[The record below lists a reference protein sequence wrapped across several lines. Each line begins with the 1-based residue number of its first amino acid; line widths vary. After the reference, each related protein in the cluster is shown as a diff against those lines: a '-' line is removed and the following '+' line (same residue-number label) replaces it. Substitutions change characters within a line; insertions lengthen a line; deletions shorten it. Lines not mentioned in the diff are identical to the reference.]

1 MAATRYHVD
10 MPNKGNPR
18 YVVRFEP
25 RLLELMLAEIDI
37 TNARRKGPP
46 FKVAQWIRQA
56 CIDKLKH
63 AARSRRADLAELA
76 ELDAFPETGV

>member
-1 MAATRYHVD
+1 

-25 RLLELMLAEIDI
+25 RLLELMLDEIDS
-37 TNARRKGPP
+37 TNARRKGLP

-63 AARSRRADLAELA
+63 SARSRRADLAELAELA